1 MIIHHTKKELMYLWL
16 SDKLIDLKIS
26 LKESYKEVYNDDM
39 LENPSIETQKYI
51 KKIKKSG
58 KLKPDIVI
66 DKVKKNM
73 NSNNQKTDDS
83 YVSGYDVGMELIN
96 GIIKSWLEN
105 EEENI
110 KEMQSNYAN
119 QGITLIVVE

>member
-1 MIIHHTKKELMYLWL
+1 MIVHHTKKELMYLWL

-73 NSNNQKTDDS
+73 NSNNQKTDNS

-110 KEMQSNYAN
+110 KEMQANYAN
-119 QGITLIVVE
+119 QGIALIVVE